1 MIGDKKR
8 NVSIL
13 LEFFDLAIMVTLNSS
28 GTSNSKALGAD
39 RDATGGRCNS
49 WAWWRLSTTT
59 RRWLNVSGAGLSY
72 SSSQPCA
79 VEEMGNVVD
88 AISFKTP
95 YDEGEDVYNGTENN
109 ELDDEDRERIGRIKG
124 FNEALDDLKHH
135 VEKTLVGPKQTTR
148 GGGNQDSFP

>member
-1 MIGDKKR
+1 MIGDKKG

-13 LEFFDLAIMVTLNSS
+13 LEFFDVAIMVTLNSS

-39 RDATGGRCNS
+39 RDATGGRCNT
-49 WAWWRLSTTT
+49 WAWWRLSTNT

-72 SSSQPCA
+72 SSSLCCGGDG
-79 VEEMGNVVD
+79 EMD

-95 YDEGEDVYNGTENN
+95 YDEGEDVYNGTENS
-109 ELDDEDRERIGRIKG
+109 ELDDEDRERIGRIRWFK
-124 FNEALDDLKHH
+124 EALDDPKHY
-135 VEKTLVGPKQTTR
+135 VEKTWVGPKQTTR

>member
-1 MIGDKKR
+1 MIGDKKG
-8 NVSIL
+8 NVSKL
-13 LEFFDLAIMVTLNSS
+13 LEFFDVAIMVTLNSS

-49 WAWWRLSTTT
+49 WAWWRLSTNT

-72 SSSQPCA
+72 SSSLCC
-79 VEEMGNVVD
+79 GGD
-88 AISFKTP
+88 
-95 YDEGEDVYNGTENN
+95 GENS

-124 FNEALDDLKHH
+124 FNEALDDPKHY
-135 VEKTLVGPKQTTR
+135 VEKTWVGPKQTSR

>member
-1 MIGDKKR
+1 MIGDKKG
-8 NVSIL
+8 NVSKL

-72 SSSQPCA
+72 SSSLCCGGD
-79 VEEMGNVVD
+79 EMGNVVD

-95 YDEGEDVYNGTENN
+95 YDEGEVLKTASWMMKTE
-109 ELDDEDRERIGRIKG
+109 
-124 FNEALDDLKHH
+124 
-135 VEKTLVGPKQTTR
+135 R
-148 GGGNQDSFP
+148 GLEG